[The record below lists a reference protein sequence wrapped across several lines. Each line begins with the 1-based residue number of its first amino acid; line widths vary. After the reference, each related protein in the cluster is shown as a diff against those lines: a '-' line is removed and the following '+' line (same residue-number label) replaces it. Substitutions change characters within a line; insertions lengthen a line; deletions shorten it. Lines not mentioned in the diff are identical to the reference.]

1 MSVQSD
7 HSDNSNSTP
16 VDPSMFDAY
25 APAKIAEQLE
35 TVGLGKTGM
44 GIVPLL
50 MLGILA
56 GAFISFGAMFYTV
69 VMTNSGLGLG
79 VGKMV
84 GGLAFCLGLILVV
97 VGGAELFT
105 GNVLIVMGWA
115 HRKVTTAAL
124 LRNWTVVYIGNFI
137 GSVCIA
143 VLGYW
148 SDFMHMGGDAV
159 ADTAIKIAE
168 GKVALPFDTAFVR
181 GILCNTLFCLA
192 VWLCFAARSVVDKIV
207 ALILPITAFVVL
219 GFEHSIAN
227 MYFIPTAI
235 LLMSDTTY
243 AGASSLA
250 NGAIPDITIAGFFG
264 NLIPVTIGNILGGGV
279 FVALSYYLI
288 YLRGKK

>member
-7 HSDNSNSTP
+7 RPENSKVTP
-16 VDPSMFDAY
+16 VDPAMFDAY
-25 APAKIAEQLE
+25 APVKIAERLE
-35 TVGLGKTGM
+35 TVGLGKTVM

-69 VMTNSGLGLG
+69 VITDSGLGFGLT
-79 VGKMV
+79 KMI
-84 GGLAFCLGLILVV
+84 GGLAFCLGLVLVV

-115 HRKVTTAAL
+115 HRKITTSAL
-124 LRNWTVVYIGNFI
+124 LRNWIVVYIGNFI
-137 GSVCIA
+137 GSVGMA

-148 SDFMHMGGDAV
+148 SGFMHMGGDAV
-159 ADTAIKIAE
+159 ANTAIKIAE

-181 GILCNTLFCLA
+181 GILCNALVCLA
-192 VWLCFAARSVVDKIV
+192 VWLCFAARSVVDKIL
-207 ALILPITAFVVL
+207 AIIFPITAFVTL

-227 MYFIPTAI
+227 MYFIPTGI
-235 LLMSDTTY
+235 LLINDPAYVSTIST
-243 AGASSLA
+243 AQGVL
-250 NGAIPDITIAGFFG
+250 PDITISGFMA
-264 NLIPVTIGNILGGGV
+264 NLIPVTLGNILGGGL